1 MQHLK
6 GKLVHTLVLHF
17 KNDYRRI
24 EHAINVLHEA
34 EKLSENQPTDYDIL
48 VASTLLHDIGIK
60 IAEEKYG
67 YNNGRLQEEYG
78 PPVAKK
84 ILQDCHLENN
94 KIQKICEIIGNH
106 HSSSKYAYPELEILK
121 QADRIV
127 NKAEQ
132 NKNNNQK

>member
-6 GKLVHTLVLHF
+6 AKLVHALVHHF
-17 KNDYRRI
+17 KDDYRRI

-34 EKLSENQPTDYDIL
+34 EKLSENQPIDHDIL
-48 VASTLLHDIGIK
+48 VSSALLHDIGIK
-60 IAEEKYG
+60 IAEEKHG

-78 PPVAKK
+78 PPLAQR
-84 ILQDCHLENN
+84 ILQDFHLETS
-94 KIQKICEIIGNH
+94 KIEKICEIIGNH
-106 HSSSKYAYPELEILK
+106 HSSSKYPYPELEILK
-121 QADRIV
+121 QADGIV